1 LIQYVTQRR
10 WFRSKSRQ
18 RKEVTVTDIIRLDG
32 ESRFAIALLHVEYAH
47 GRAET
52 YVVPLAFA
60 EDAEP
65 HESMRTPA
73 LVIANVTMSD
83 VPGRGQ
89 VSGVLYDALCAD
101 TFGGALLR
109 AMTQGSGGKG
119 HHGTFTGSALA
130 ALRDVPADTPL
141 VPRLTNAEQT
151 NSSIVYGDKLML
163 KIFRVIEEGPSLE
176 YEMGHYL
183 AMRAP
188 LYKGVPRLAG
198 ALEYGAQGRDASTV
212 GTLTEFVPNQGDA
225 WQLTQDALD
234 RYFDGVLSS
243 DKRQLQPP
251 VQSGSLV
258 QRAHT
263 APSDSVLDFA
273 GAYIDR
279 IRLLGLR
286 TAELHLALANEQND
300 PLFRAEPYDI
310 MHQQSMYG
318 STSAQMARTFE
329 MLRSKRSS
337 LSPELGALAYELIS
351 KESHIDRLLE
361 RVTKR
366 RLDVVRIRV
375 HGDYHLGQV
384 LWTGDDFLIIDFEG
398 EPGRPLS
405 QRRFKRNPLRDVAGM
420 MRSLE
425 YASAAA
431 LRDGRHRAED
441 MPVLS
446 VWARAWTEWVSSSF
460 LGGYLDRVAGTKLVP
475 PNDADVEQLLRFFM
489 FEKVI
494 YEIAYELDN
503 RPEWVEIPMRGL
515 LALLESS

>member
-1 LIQYVTQRR
+1 
-10 WFRSKSRQ
+10 
-18 RKEVTVTDIIRLDG
+18 
-32 ESRFAIALLHVEYAH
+32 
-47 GRAET
+47 
-52 YVVPLAFA
+52 
-60 EDAEP
+60 
-65 HESMRTPA
+65 
-73 LVIANVTMSD
+73 
-83 VPGRGQ
+83 
-89 VSGVLYDALCAD
+89 
-101 TFGGALLR
+101 
-109 AMTQGSGGKG
+109 
-119 HHGTFTGSALA
+119 
-130 ALRDVPADTPL
+130 
-141 VPRLTNAEQT
+141 
-151 NSSIVYGDKLML
+151 
-163 KIFRVIEEGPSLE
+163 
-176 YEMGHYL
+176 
-183 AMRAP
+183 
-188 LYKGVPRLAG
+188 
-198 ALEYGAQGRDASTV
+198 
-212 GTLTEFVPNQGDA
+212 
-225 WQLTQDALD
+225 
-234 RYFDGVLSS
+234 
-243 DKRQLQPP
+243 
-251 VQSGSLV
+251 V